1 LARPSKKHIERAS
14 QLDQAKKI
22 LSKLRSEQKALEKNE
37 ENHSNL
43 SSHLDGF
50 YAEIAVLAKGKA
62 LVEATPLV
70 VDQMNDIIRD
80 AKKIVQNDV
89 YLDRIKEFVPAGN
102 NPVYPDVL
110 IVARAVRQSLE
121 RCESEFDDHTKRI
134 KNAATRARTVIGALE
149 CFMSGEENAEL
160 AVSGDVERFVDGE
173 LDNSCFYENDDGYD
187 CFDFDGLDSQSLED
201 FIRGIEVDLD
211 DEGKSEAAVTD
222 VEDSEEE
229 QEQQEEAEE

>member
-1 LARPSKKHIERAS
+1 MARLSKKQIERTS
-14 QLDQAKKI
+14 QLEQAKKV
-22 LSKLRSEQKALEKNE
+22 LSQLRSELKALEKNE

-43 SSHLDGF
+43 SSHLEGF

-62 LVEATPLV
+62 LVEATPLA

-80 AKKIVQNDV
+80 AKKVVQNDV

-121 RCESEFDDHTKRI
+121 RCESEFDDGKNRI
-134 KNAATRARTVIGALE
+134 KNAITRARTVIAALE
-149 CFMSGEENAEL
+149 CFLSGEENAEFAL
-160 AVSGDVERFVDGE
+160 SEDVERFSQWQ
-173 LDNSCFYENDDGYD
+173 LDKSCFHEDDEGND
-187 CFDFDGLDSQSLED
+187 CFDFEGLDSHSVED
-201 FIRGIEVDLD
+201 YIREIEIDVE
-211 DEGKSEAAVTD
+211 EGERSEAAATD
-222 VEDSEEE
+222 VEDSGEE